1 MKSTERFSTRVA
13 NYVAYRPRYP
23 EAVCECLRRRCG
35 WSASAVVA
43 DIGSGTGIFSEL
55 LLRHGNRVW
64 GVEPNREM
72 REAGEQE
79 LRRYPEFHSVAGT
92 AEATT
97 LPAASVDLV
106 TAGQA
111 FHWFDRAA
119 AAVEFRRILRAGG
132 WVVLIWNDRRREGSP
147 FAEAYERLLQRFSTD
162 YEKVD
167 HKNITDAVLG
177 EFFRGG
183 YSLDVCENR
192 QMFDRAGL
200 EGRLLSSSYAPEAGH
215 PGHAAMMEELRR
227 IFEAHQ
233 VEGRVP
239 FDYETRVYCGR
250 LD

>member
-23 EAVCECLRRRCG
+23 EAVCDCLRRRCG
-35 WSASAVVA
+35 WSASSVVA
-43 DIGSGTGIFSEL
+43 DIGSGTGILSEL
-55 LLRHGNRVW
+55 LLRHGNRVY

-72 REAGEQE
+72 REAGEEE
-79 LRRYPEFHSVAGT
+79 LRPYPEFHSVAGT
-92 AEATT
+92 AEETT
-97 LPAASVDLV
+97 LPGASVDFV

-119 AAVEFRRILRAGG
+119 AAAEFRRILRPGG
-132 WVVLIWNDRRREGSP
+132 WVVLIWNDRRRDGAP
-147 FAEAYERLLQRFSTD
+147 FAEAYERLLQEFSSD

-167 HKNITDAVLG
+167 HKNVTDAVLDG
-177 EFFRGG
+177 FFGG
-183 YSLDVCENR
+183 GSSRDVCENR
-192 QMFDRAGL
+192 QTFDLAGL

-215 PGHAAMMEELRR
+215 PRHAGMMEELRR
-227 IFEAHQ
+227 IFETHQ

-239 FDYETRVYCGR
+239 FDYETKVYCGR

>member
-43 DIGSGTGIFSEL
+43 DIGSGTGILSEL
-55 LLRHGNRVW
+55 LLRHGNRVY

-72 REAGEQE
+72 REAGELE

-167 HKNITDAVLG
+167 HKNITDAVLE

-183 YSLDVCENR
+183 YSVDVCENR
-192 QMFDRAGL
+192 QMFDSAGL

-215 PGHAAMMEELRR
+215 PGHAGMMEELGR

-239 FDYETRVYCGR
+239 FDYETKVYCGR